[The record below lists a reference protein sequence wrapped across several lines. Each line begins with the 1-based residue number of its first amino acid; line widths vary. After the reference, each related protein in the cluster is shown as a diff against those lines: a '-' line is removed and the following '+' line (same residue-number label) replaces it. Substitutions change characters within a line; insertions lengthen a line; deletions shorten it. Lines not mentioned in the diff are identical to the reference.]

1 MQDDR
6 MKLLICATLLALAMP
21 AIAVSAPADNVNGS
35 WAIDGNIEDHP
46 FKVYCTLEQDGILVT
61 GVCHDDGPTGKARRI
76 TSGTVSG
83 DQVSFSFKRN
93 YLLLKVTA
101 GFKGTLTGSTITGKA
116 TAVGF
121 SGPFTAVRQ

>member
-1 MQDDR
+1 
-6 MKLLICATLLALAMP
+6 MKLLMCAMLLAVATPVMATP
-21 AIAVSAPADNVNGS
+21 APVDSVNGS

-76 TSGTVSG
+76 TSGTISG
-83 DQVSFSFKRN
+83 DQVSFSFKRS

-101 GFKGTLTGSTITGKA
+101 GFKATLAGSTITGKA
-116 TAVGF
+116 TAAGF
-121 SGPFTAVRQ
+121 TGPFTAVRQ

>member
-1 MQDDR
+1 
-6 MKLLICATLLALAMP
+6 MKLLICAMVL
-21 AIAVSAPADNVNGS
+21 AIATPAMAAPVPADGVNGA
-35 WAIDGNIEDHP
+35 WAIEGDIEGHA
-46 FKVYCTLEQDGILVT
+46 FTLYCTLEQDGVLVT

-83 DQVSFSFKRN
+83 DQVSFSFKRS

-101 GFKGTLTGSTITGKA
+101 GFKGTLSGSTITGKA

>member
-1 MQDDR
+1 
-6 MKLLICATLLALAMP
+6 MKPLIFAMLLATATPAMAGP
-21 AIAVSAPADNVNGS
+21 VPFDSLNGA

-61 GVCHDDGPTGKARRI
+61 GVCHDDGPTGRARRI
-76 TSGTVSG
+76 TAGTIVG
-83 DQVSFSFKRN
+83 DQVSFSFKRT

-101 GFKGTLTGSTITGKA
+101 GFKGVLSGPTITGKA